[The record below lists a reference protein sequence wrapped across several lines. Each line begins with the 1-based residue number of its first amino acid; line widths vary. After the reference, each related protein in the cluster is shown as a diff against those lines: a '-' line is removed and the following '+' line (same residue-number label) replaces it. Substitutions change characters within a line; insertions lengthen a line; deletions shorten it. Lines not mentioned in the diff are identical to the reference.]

1 MTDKLLILHA
11 ADLHLDSGF
20 AGLSPDRASVRRGE
34 QRELLEDIFALAHR
48 EKVQLMLLSGDLLDS
63 DDPYYETCDAL
74 RTLCA
79 QSGAKV
85 VIAPGNH
92 DYYSQSSPYGAM
104 VWPDNVYIFKS
115 SKISAFEFPELG
127 CRVYGAAFNRPQSG
141 PMLEGFQAKD
151 DGMINLMCIHGSL
164 LGDSY
169 GPIAR
174 EDIENSGLDYLAL
187 GHIHSFSGIQQLGTT
202 AYAYPGCPEGRGFDE
217 TGDKGV
223 ILGTVGRKTA
233 DLHFVSTA
241 RRKYQVLTADIT
253 NGDPLE
259 TITQALPEDT
269 HADIYRIIL
278 RGRTQ
283 DPPQVQKLAE
293 ALEDRFFGLE
303 IQDKTQRLEDI
314 WSGLDQQ
321 TLRGEF
327 LRRMRAI
334 WAAAA
339 DDKERENAELAVR
352 FGLAALDRREAPR
365 A

>member
-34 QRELLEDIFALAHR
+34 QRELLEDIFALAR
-48 EKVQLMLLSGDLLDS
+48 QEGVQLILLSGDLLDS

-79 QSGAKV
+79 QSGAQV

-104 VWPDNVYIFKS
+104 IWPDNVYIFKS
-115 SKISAFEFPELG
+115 PRVSAFEFPQLG

-141 PMLEGFQAKD
+141 PMLEGFQAKN

-164 LGDSY
+164 MGDSY
-169 GPIAR
+169 GPISQ
-174 EDIENSGLDYLAL
+174 EDIQNSGLDYLAL
-187 GHIHSFSGIQQLGTT
+187 GHIHSFSGIRRLGSTGF
-202 AYAYPGCPEGRGFDE
+202 AYPGCPEGRGFDE

-223 ILGTVGRKTA
+223 ILGTVASGSC
-233 DLHFVSTA
+233 DLRFVSTA
-241 RRKYQVLTADIT
+241 RRKYQVLDLDISGQDT
-253 NGDPLE
+253 LAAING
-259 TITQALPEDT
+259 ALPENT
-269 HADIYRIIL
+269 HADIYRVVL
-278 RGRTQ
+278 HGQTQ
-283 DPPQVQKLAE
+283 DPPQLRTLTE

-303 IQDKTQRLEDI
+303 IQDKTQRPEDI
-314 WSGLDQQ
+314 WAGLDHQ